1 MFSDKEFRCISREI
15 GMQQLEQRI
24 DLVNCAGISHQE
36 VGWVG
41 RAAGGEAGRNCCNKK
56 AKREAMR
63 PDLGQVLQ
71 EGRGSESGE
80 TFFK

>member
-1 MFSDKEFRCISREI
+1 M
-15 GMQQLEQRI
+15 
-24 DLVNCAGISHQE
+24 
-36 VGWVG
+36 GW
-41 RAAGGEAGRNCCNKK
+41 RGGWGEGGWDCCNKK